1 MHPLLAWPYR
11 VAVRAAD
18 LAAHLPLAGNSKVVR
33 SLRARRDAL
42 APVREWAAAHR
53 DPARPLVWFHAPSVG
68 EGLQARPVIQLLRKQ
83 RPDLQIAYT
92 HFSPSAERF
101 AESVGADFHGYLPFD
116 TAANGRAMLAT
127 LKPNALVYSKL
138 DVWPT
143 LTSLAAASGVQVG
156 MISATLAEGSG
167 RRGAL
172 AAALLRDAYGALSLV
187 GAIDAD
193 DADRLSALGV
203 AERRVRV
210 TGDTRYDQVA
220 ARAAT
225 RQASS
230 ALLAPLKSHRP
241 TLVAGSTWPA
251 DEKVLFAAWRA
262 LRVAVPEARLIIAPH
277 EPTAAHCAPIQRWA
291 DEVGLRCAS
300 LDAARS
306 DDDVV
311 LVDRVGVLGDL
322 YALATVAYVG
332 GGFHAAGLH
341 SVLEPASFAVPVL
354 FGPRHH
360 MSRDARLLYEQR
372 GGEPVRDVPELVRAL
387 RILFTEDDTRA
398 RAGAGALAVVR
409 EGLGAA
415 DRSVDL
421 VLELLDG
428 RRKTEGKA
436 GQ

>member
-11 VAVRAAD
+11 IAVHVAD
-18 LAAHLPLAGNSKVVR
+18 LTARLPLPGSSKLVR

-42 APVREWAAAHR
+42 RPARDWAAAHR
-53 DPARPLVWFHAPSVG
+53 DARRPLVWFHAPSVG
-68 EGLQARPVIQLLRKQ
+68 EGLQARPVIELLRER

-101 AESVGADFHGYLPFD
+101 AASVGADFFGYLPFD
-116 TAANGRAMLAT
+116 TSANGAALLAA
-127 LKPNALVYSKL
+127 LRPSVLVYSKL
-138 DVWPT
+138 DVWPQ
-143 LTSLAAASGVQVG
+143 LTSLAAARAVPVG
-156 MISATLAEGSG
+156 LISATLAESSG

-172 AAALLRDAYGALSLV
+172 AAALLRDAYAALQLV

-193 DADRLSALGV
+193 DADRLAALGV
-203 AERRVRV
+203 HAERVRI

-220 ARAAT
+220 TRAAS
-225 RQASS
+225 RHGS
-230 ALLAPLKSHRP
+230 AAVLAPLKSHRP

-251 DEKVLFAAWRA
+251 DETPLFAAWRA
-262 LRVAVPEARLIIAPH
+262 LKVAVPEARLIIAPH

-291 DEVGLRCAS
+291 ESAGLRCAR
-300 LDAARS
+300 LDAAHS
-306 DDDVV
+306 DHDVV
-311 LVDRVGVLGDL
+311 IVDRVGVLGDL
-322 YALATVAYVG
+322 YALATVAFVG

-341 SVLEPASFAVPVL
+341 SVLEPASFGVPVL

-398 RAGAGALAVVR
+398 RAGAAALSVVR
-409 EGLGAA
+409 EGIGAA
-415 DRSVDL
+415 ERSVGL
-421 VLELLDG
+421 VLELLSAA
-428 RRKTEGKA
+428 RAATTRS
-436 GQ
+436 

>member
-1 MHPLLAWPYR
+1 LYHGVHPLLAWPYR
-11 VAVRAAD
+11 AAVRAAD
-18 LAAHLPLAGNSKVVR
+18 FAAHLPLAGSSKVVR
-33 SLRARRDAL
+33 SLRARRAAL
-42 APVREWAAAHR
+42 ALAQDWATAQR

-68 EGLQARPVIQLLRKQ
+68 EGLQARPVIELLRTQ
-83 RPDLQIAYT
+83 RPDVQIAYT

-116 TAANGRAMLAT
+116 TAANGRAMLAA
-127 LKPNALVYSKL
+127 LKPSALVYSKL

-143 LTSLAAASGVQVG
+143 LTSLAAASGVKVG

-172 AAALLRDAYGALSLV
+172 AAALLRNAYGALSLV

-203 AERRVRV
+203 LAGRVRI

-220 ARAAT
+220 ARAAA
-225 RQASS
+225 RQSSS

-251 DEKVLFAAWRA
+251 DETVMFAAWRA
-262 LRVAVPEARLIIAPH
+262 LRVAVPDARLLIAPH
-277 EPTAAHCAPIQRWA
+277 EPTDAHCAPIQRWA
-291 DEVGLRCAS
+291 SEAGLHFAT
-300 LDAARS
+300 LNDARS
-306 DDDVV
+306 DHDVV
-311 LVDRVGVLGDL
+311 IVDRVGVLGDL

-341 SVLEPASFAVPVL
+341 SVLEPASFGVPVL

-372 GGEPVRDVPELVRAL
+372 GGEPVRDVPEFVRAL
-387 RILFTEDDTRA
+387 RILFTEEDTRA

-409 EGLGAA
+409 EGVGAA
-415 DRSVDL
+415 ERSLGV

-428 RRKTEGKA
+428 
-436 GQ
+436 